1 MSLKPVDDQ
10 WSEEALNF
18 FLDKI
23 QQGGNKV
30 IFKNETSAER
40 MSAAVDIVWKET
52 IVDNPV
58 SLTYFTKFEKESLN
72 FTFPIFIV

>member
-30 IFKNETSAER
+30 IFKNDTSAER

-58 SLTYFTKFEKESLN
+58 SFRYVHTYLHNCKFTKYKN
-72 FTFPIFIV
+72 Q